1 MLIGWSVPTAKEWIA
16 IGAFVAFVLIP
27 ICWKFWKGW
36 DRPSRAAKI
45 EMKRRIRERDIRDH
59 FIREDAKAREQQRLE
74 AQRELSLRKVQAP
87 PPIPVSALSGAFGSL
102 GESPSETSTT
112 DNTGTAVLEESVG
125 TRQDFNVDSDVDLS
139 KLVDS
144 LDTDEIADDAV
155 IPDAAPVAVQLR
167 GAMDSTNKGEAGV
180 ENIEWA
186 HQDPEDDWAGIGWT

>member
-1 MLIGWSVPTAKEWIA
+1 MLTGWSVPTAKEWIA
-16 IGAFVAFVLIP
+16 IGALVAFVLIP

-45 EMKRRIRERDIRDH
+45 EMKRRIRERDIRDE

-74 AQRELSLRKVQAP
+74 AQRELSLRKAQAP

-125 TRQDFNVDSDVDLS
+125 TRQDFNVDSDIDLS

-180 ENIEWA
+180 ENIEWG

>member
-1 MLIGWSVPTAKEWIA
+1 MLTGWSVPTAKEWIA
-16 IGAFVAFVLIP
+16 IGALVAFVLIP

-45 EMKRRIRERDIRDH
+45 EMKRRIRERDIRDE

-74 AQRELSLRKVQAP
+74 AQRELSLRKAQAP

-180 ENIEWA
+180 ENIEWG